1 MHLRRRVVRLDTRVA
16 DSAPQLFTD
25 RVLGRRFRLPS
36 FVMDDVELM
45 DALREPLSR
54 RICLALTSSWGPVLI
69 GLEDVW
75 SWLFYGRSW
84 LELRV
89 QKGLEASRATL
100 RR

>member
-36 FVMDDVELM
+36 FVRDDVELM

-54 RICLALTSSWGPVLI
+54 RICLASTSWGPLLI
-69 GLEDVW
+69 GLEDAW
-75 SWLFYGRSW
+75 SWLFYDRSW
-84 LELRV
+84 LDRQV
-89 QKGLEASRATL
+89 QARLEASQSTRPH
-100 RR
+100 